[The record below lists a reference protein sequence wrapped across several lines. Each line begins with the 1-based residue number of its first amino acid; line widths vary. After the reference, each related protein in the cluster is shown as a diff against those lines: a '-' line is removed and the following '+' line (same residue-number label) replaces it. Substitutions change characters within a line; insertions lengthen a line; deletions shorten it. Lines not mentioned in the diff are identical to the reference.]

1 MTYSIVARD
10 KETGNLGV
18 GVQSHYFGVGRLV
31 PWGLAGVGVV
41 ATQSFVETSYGVN
54 GLELL
59 KNNYE
64 PCAALENLLDL
75 DAGAQTRQVSML
87 NSKGV
92 VATHTGAS
100 CIASAGHVIGDG
112 VSTQGNLVE
121 SEKVWIAMIEEFES
135 STESFASRILS
146 VLKSAEAKGGDI
158 RGKQSAAI
166 LIVRGEATGRL
177 QDDRVLDLRVDD
189 STDPLIE
196 LERLI
201 KNSNALDCLVELLET
216 KGLFVGELTVQ
227 PHVVEAA
234 LSKLSTAQ
242 LILGPSNR
250 EASIWRG
257 LLLGRAGRDSEAV
270 KEFSFAQETNKRVPL
285 LVRRLSDSGMW
296 NRPKP
301 ELEKLLD
308 GFNIQEVV

>member
-1 MTYSIVARD
+1 
-10 KETGNLGV
+10 
-18 GVQSHYFGVGRLV
+18 
-31 PWGLAGVGVV
+31 
-41 ATQSFVETSYGVN
+41 
-54 GLELL
+54 
-59 KNNYE
+59 
-64 PCAALENLLDL
+64 
-75 DAGAQTRQVSML
+75 
-87 NSKGV
+87 
-92 VATHTGAS
+92 
-100 CIASAGHVIGDG
+100 
-112 VSTQGNLVE
+112 
-121 SEKVWIAMIEEFES
+121 MIEEFES

-146 VLKSAEAKGGDI
+146 VLKSAETKGGDI

>member
-1 MTYSIVARD
+1 
-10 KETGNLGV
+10 
-18 GVQSHYFGVGRLV
+18 
-31 PWGLAGVGVV
+31 
-41 ATQSFVETSYGVN
+41 
-54 GLELL
+54 
-59 KNNYE
+59 
-64 PCAALENLLDL
+64 
-75 DAGAQTRQVSML
+75 
-87 NSKGV
+87 
-92 VATHTGAS
+92 
-100 CIASAGHVIGDG
+100 
-112 VSTQGNLVE
+112 
-121 SEKVWIAMIEEFES
+121 MIEEFES

-166 LIVRGEATGRL
+166 LIVRGEASGRL

-234 LSKLSTAQ
+234 LSKLYTAQ

-257 LLLGRAGRDSEAV
+257 LLLGRAGRDIEAV